1 MKIGQTGKCMST
13 RSHNDDGWGWP
24 SSTWGFVIHTNCKND
39 NGRMTY
45 NIDTNGI
52 IRSNAKDK
60 KTLCISDQ
68 GDKHYTH
75 VLPVW
80 GTSNCISF
88 NNENGWQMKAES
100 SSTFRKLY
108 YARRR

>member
-1 MKIGQTGKCMST
+1 MST